1 MISDATGPQP
11 ANDYARRKALFLELF
26 ELAGLARSQRLAE
39 LAQTEPALAQ
49 ELARQL
55 QASAQPLP
63 PLDAADRRQNVSDA
77 GPRIASYRVLQRI
90 GRGGMGEVWL
100 AERDVEGAVQRVALK
115 RLSGSRWSS
124 DELRRFE
131 RERRILAG
139 LEHPGI
145 AALLDG
151 GRDADGAPYIAM
163 QFVEGLPLDQW
174 CASAAPD
181 LRTRVRVLREIA
193 EAVAYAHARLVV
205 HRDLK
210 PSNVMVD
217 AFGRARLLDF
227 GIAHLQGEGTLT
239 AGVHSLMT
247 LRYAAPEQI
256 DARPEAASVSVD
268 VHALGLLLY
277 ELVAECSPHAGVQDS
292 AALIHAVLQTEPTPP
307 SRAAS
312 AVPGADADLDA
323 ICLRAL
329 RKRPEERYPTV
340 EALIAELDRWLE
352 GRPVEARR
360 GEFGYAFRRLLRR
373 RWPLLVATA
382 AAVLVLIG
390 GASLHLL
397 RMQEALARTAAERDR
412 AEALS
417 QHLIDLFGSVPPA
430 AVEGGSVSARELLEH
445 HASLLH
451 ADTEKPAATRAA
463 LMLANAVALKR
474 LGEYSRAAQILDDVE
489 RLLAGIDAPESELRA
504 WFHVERA
511 HVYDHLERLPESMAH
526 TRAAIALI
534 EAGGVHSFDV
544 QITAWSQSAM
554 NAEDSGNHE
563 AARAGYEVI
572 AQLALEHLPL
582 ERAMESY
589 VSMQSN
595 IADIEKRTDAPA
607 AERRLREVLIWAE
620 KHGYDDREVLLLTR
634 VNLAAVIERQDRCVE
649 ALELYRQTLADARNY
664 FGGADP
670 GMALLL
676 SNLAP
681 AEERCGRPSQAVD
694 YAREALVV
702 DLRLGGEEAITTDFS
717 RHGLASALIEDDRPG
732 EALAVLD
739 PILSR
744 IGSEG
749 PSSTIEW
756 LSWAAAKRAEADLV
770 PEPARLQALGK
781 ALQDVP
787 KSARNPL
794 QQARLQRWLDWL
806 RAREQRSG
814 TQGDTDHVHPGLDP

>member
-1 MISDATGPQP
+1 
-11 ANDYARRKALFLELF
+11 
-26 ELAGLARSQRLAE
+26 
-39 LAQTEPALAQ
+39 
-49 ELARQL
+49 
-55 QASAQPLP
+55 
-63 PLDAADRRQNVSDA
+63 
-77 GPRIASYRVLQRI
+77 
-90 GRGGMGEVWL
+90 MGEVWL
-100 AERDVEGAVQRVALK
+100 AERKVEGAVQRVALK
-115 RLSGSRWSS
+115 RLSGSHWSA

-131 RERRILAG
+131 RERRILAS

-145 AALLDG
+145 AGLLDG
-151 GRDADGAPYIAM
+151 GRDAEGAPYIAM

-174 CASAAPD
+174 CANAAPD
-181 LRTRVRVLREIA
+181 LGTRVRVLREIA

-217 AFGRARLLDF
+217 GFGRARLLDF
-227 GIAHLQGEGTLT
+227 GIAHLQGEDTLT
-239 AGVHSLMT
+239 AGAHSLMT
-247 LRYAAPEQI
+247 LRYAAPEQV
-256 DARPEAASVSVD
+256 DARPEAASVGVD

-277 ELVAECSPHAGVQDS
+277 ELVAGRSPHAGVQDS
-292 AALIHAVLQTEPTPP
+292 AALIQAVLQVEPAPP
-307 SRAAS
+307 SRIAG
-312 AVPGADADLDA
+312 AVRGADADLDA

-329 RKRPEERYPTV
+329 RKRPQERYPTV
-340 EALIAELDRWLE
+340 EALLAEIDRWLQ

-382 AAVLVLIG
+382 AAALVLVG

-397 RMQEALARTAAERDR
+397 RMQEELARTAAERDR

-430 AVEGGSVSARELLEH
+430 AVDGGSVSARELLEH
-445 HASLLH
+445 HASLLQ
-451 ADTEKPAATRAA
+451 ADTRKPAATRAA

-474 LGEYSRAAQILDDVE
+474 LGEYTRAAQIHDEVE
-489 RLLAGIDAPESELRA
+489 RVLEGIEAPEPELRA
-504 WFHVERA
+504 WFHIERA

-544 QITAWSQSAM
+544 RITAWAQSAM
-554 NAEDSGNHE
+554 NAEDRGDLD

-572 AQLALEHLPL
+572 SDLALQHLPQ

-595 IADIEKRTDAPA
+595 IADIEKRSDAPA
-607 AERRLREVLIWAE
+607 AERRLREVLIWAD

-681 AEERCGRPSQAVD
+681 AEERCGRPSQAVG
-694 YAREALVV
+694 YAREALEV
-702 DLRLGGEEAITTDFS
+702 DLRLGGEDAITTDYS
-717 RHGLASALIEDDRPG
+717 RHALACALIEDQRPG
-732 EALAVLD
+732 EALAALD
-739 PILSR
+739 PILAR

-749 PSSTIEW
+749 PGSSIEW
-756 LSWAAAKRAEADLV
+756 LSWAAAKRAEAALL
-770 PEPARLQALGK
+770 PEPARLQALAK
-781 ALQDVP
+781 ALQGVP
-787 KSARNPL
+787 KGARNPL
-794 QQARLQRWLDWL
+794 QQVRLQRWQDWL
-806 RAREQRSG
+806 QAQIQRAGS
-814 TQGDTDHVHPGLDP
+814 